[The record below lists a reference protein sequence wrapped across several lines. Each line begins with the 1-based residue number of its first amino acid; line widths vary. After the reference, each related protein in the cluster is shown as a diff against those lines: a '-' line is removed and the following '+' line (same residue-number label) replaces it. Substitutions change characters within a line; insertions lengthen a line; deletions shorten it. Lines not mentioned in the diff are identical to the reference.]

1 MTPTG
6 RRNDRSDRSQK
17 STNPAQAWSEFLK
30 EQLKANSKI
39 GKAFEKA
46 SFAGFDHN
54 TLTFYFEDETTAKT
68 AKGQIESLKKKLPSE
83 LRPCD
88 RVDCK
93 VGKVPSITSTTSSPP
108 QSSQKQSKVK
118 DGNPLQSLNFAE
130 FGDDGKGNELSQPVL
145 NAAVQVEQ
153 TCSSIYTKICQRT
166 QLLAGGDNNVL
177 RVSFNW
183 RLRVGG
189 TRGFRELLLPVFHPV
204 FGVPYIPASSLKGAA
219 RAWARDNGETKSE
232 ISKIL
237 GTLEGKVAQAAKVEF
252 LDAFPTKECLS
263 VDVATPQWTWQNNQN
278 NNVVY
283 KPEPHPLLSLE
294 SPQILIGLRP
304 TKPENDKY
312 IPIVKK
318 WLENALKSGIGSRVS
333 SGYGRALGEASAS
346 THKKGYGFE
355 LWTQGMYGSEPPS
368 KQNSWKGQA
377 EFRPTAI
384 RGILR
389 YWFRSLALSFYQPTI
404 SQELEDRIFGKL
416 SQQGMVSISVVCNP
430 ASKQDPYRYNGIIY
444 LEAKDKPTFNLL
456 EKILVLASH
465 LGGAGRGSRRP
476 LHLLDV
482 DGRKYMRGCDWA
494 VDAESTPLKYD
505 SASWQQL
512 FTDIKTTFTAL
523 QSPTGSCLSSPGQPG
538 KGSRQQDVLD
548 TNAQIWLVKS
558 PNQIPPDKV
567 SDWWQ
572 EGLQGKV
579 RGSALELFYS
589 DDRFK
594 GERKYKKNGQ
604 EYRVGNPKVGGAL
617 ETPSFVWIK
626 SVFPRNS
633 DPYQVVTIFGVDQP
647 DRLNFAKELEKLAK
661 SQPSQAILVFG
672 QMPTGNPTS
681 SRPTPSRPT
690 PSRPIPS
697 HPRRR

>member
-6 RRNDRSDRSQK
+6 RRNDRSQK

-54 TLTFYFEDETTAKT
+54 TLTFYFEDETTAKK
-68 AKGQIESLKKKLPSE
+68 AKGQIESLKTKLPSE

-93 VGKVPSITSTTSSPP
+93 VVKVPSITSTTSSPP
-108 QSSQKQSKVK
+108 QRSQKQSKVK

-145 NAAVQVEQ
+145 AAAVQVEQ
-153 TCSSIYTKICQRT
+153 TCSSIYTKLCQRT
-166 QLLAGGDNNVL
+166 ELLAGGNNNIL

-204 FGVPYIPASSLKGAA
+204 FGVPYIPSSSLKGAA

-237 GTLEGKVAQAAKVEF
+237 GMVEGKVAKAAKVEF
-252 LDAFPTKECLS
+252 LDAFPTKKCLS
-263 VDVATPQWTWQNNQN
+263 VDVATPQWTWQN

-312 IPIVKK
+312 IPIVRE

-333 SGYGRALGEASAS
+333 SGYGRALGQASAS
-346 THKKGYGFE
+346 THKKSYGFE

-368 KQNSWKGQA
+368 KQNSSQGQA

-389 YWFRSLALSFYQPTI
+389 YWFRSLVLSFYGPAI

-416 SQQGMVSISVVCNP
+416 SQQGAVSISVVCNP
-430 ASKQDPYRYNGIIY
+430 ALRKDPYRYNGTIY

-512 FTDIKTTFTAL
+512 FTDIKTAFTAL
-523 QSPTGSCLSSPGQPG
+523 QSPIGSCLSSPGQPG
-538 KGSRQQDVLD
+538 KGSRRQDVLD
-548 TNAQIWLVKS
+548 TKAQVWLVKS

-567 SDWWQ
+567 SDWGK

-594 GERKYKKNGQ
+594 GQNKQGK
-604 EYRVGNPKVGGAL
+604 GNSSVGGTL
-617 ETPSFVWIK
+617 GTPSFVWIK

-672 QMPTGNPTS
+672 KMPTGNPPS
-681 SRPTPSRPT
+681 SRPT